1 MSGSIDTITLEV
13 GRKSLDALWQRSN
26 VIADNIANADTPGY
40 QQKSVSFEDQL
51 AGALGDNRLTGSEL
65 SGLQAVQ
72 TVTPGGGTPDGS
84 AVDME
89 QQITELMRNQ
99 LQYNY
104 MERGVSDNLG
114 LLKTAASE
122 GRK

>member
-1 MSGSIDTITLEV
+1 MSGSIDTITLEI

-26 VIADNIANADTPGY
+26 AISDNIANADTPGY
-40 QQKSVSFEDQL
+40 EQKNVSFEDQL
-51 AGALGDNRLTGSEL
+51 AGALSDNRLTGSEL
-65 SGLQAVQ
+65 SGLQPAQ

-104 MERGVSDNLG
+104 MERAVSDNLG

-122 GRK
+122 GRR

>member
-1 MSGSIDTITLEV
+1 MTGSISTIPLEV
-13 GRKSLDALWQRSN
+13 GSQSLDALWQRAQAIS
-26 VIADNIANADTPGY
+26 DNIANADTPGY
-40 QQKSVSFEDQL
+40 QQKSVSFEEQL
-51 AGALGDNRLTGSEL
+51 AGALSDGQLTAQEL
-65 SGLQAVQ
+65 SGVSPQQ
-72 TVTPGGGTPDGS
+72 TQEAAGGTPDGS

-104 MERGVSDNLG
+104 MERAVSDNLG

-122 GRK
+122 GKR

>member
-13 GRKSLDALWQRSN
+13 GRKSLDALWQRSSA
-26 VIADNIANADTPGY
+26 IADNISNADTPGY
-40 QQKSVSFEDQL
+40 EQKSVTFEDQL
-51 AGALGDNRLTGSEL
+51 AGALGDDRLTGSEL
-65 SGLQAVQ
+65 STLQPAQ

-89 QQITELMRNQ
+89 QQITELMRSQ
-99 LQYNY
+99 LQYSY
-104 MERGVSDNLG
+104 MSRAVSDNLG

-122 GRK
+122 GRR

>member
-1 MSGSIDTITLEV
+1 MPGSIDTITLEI

-26 VIADNIANADTPGY
+26 VISDNIANADTPGY
-40 QQKSVSFEDQL
+40 AQKNVSFEDQL
-51 AGALGDNRLTGSEL
+51 AGALSDNRLTGSEL
-65 SGLQAVQ
+65 SGLQPAR

-104 MERGVSDNLG
+104 MERAVSDNLG

-122 GRK
+122 GRR